1 MHDKQGWEQR
11 YETNELPWDTGRA
24 DGNLSAAL
32 ERYDIAPCRVLE
44 LGCGTGS
51 NAIWLAQ
58 QGFDVTA
65 LDISEV
71 AVARARQA
79 AKRAAVTVSFT
90 AADVLSDPLPE
101 GPFGLAFDRGCFHSL
116 DEASARS
123 LFGRAVGDRL
133 EDGGY
138 WLSLIGSADGA
149 PRDIGPPRW
158 PASDIVAAVED
169 RFEILLLEA
178 THFDSDQAD
187 PPLAWMCLMRK
198 RGM

>member
-11 YETNELPWDTGRA
+11 YETNELPWDSGRA

-71 AVARARQA
+71 ALERARQA
-79 AKRAAVTVSFT
+79 AKRAA
-90 AADVLSDPLPE
+90 PLA
-101 GPFGLAFDRGCFHSL
+101 GCGHRGC
-116 DEASARS
+116 
-123 LFGRAVGDRL
+123 G
-133 EDGGY
+133 
-138 WLSLIGSADGA
+138 
-149 PRDIGPPRW
+149 
-158 PASDIVAAVED
+158 
-169 RFEILLLEA
+169 
-178 THFDSDQAD
+178 
-187 PPLAWMCLMRK
+187 
-198 RGM
+198 